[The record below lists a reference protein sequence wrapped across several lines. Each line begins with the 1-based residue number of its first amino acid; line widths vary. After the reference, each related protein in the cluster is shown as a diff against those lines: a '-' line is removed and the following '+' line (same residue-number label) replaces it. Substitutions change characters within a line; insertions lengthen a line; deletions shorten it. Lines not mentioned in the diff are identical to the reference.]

1 MAAVCKTVG
10 SAYVGPNP
18 TLDTTPDT
26 TPENPASMATP
37 TAIRASAPLSLHPS
51 MLPGMD
57 QAIGERDQAGG
68 LGRTRTQ
75 VVCRLHAVLCELVPG
90 GVRKAITAGQ
100 AA

>member
-1 MAAVCKTVG
+1 
-10 SAYVGPNP
+10 
-18 TLDTTPDT
+18 
-26 TPENPASMATP
+26 
-37 TAIRASAPLSLHPS
+37 
-51 MLPGMD
+51 MLPGLD
-57 QAIGERDQAGG
+57 QAVGERDQADG